1 MQLIAR
7 PAVLCVGPE
16 QDVKRLIRRQK
27 RQPKFLKISKGRWTS
42 FRPFLCLDI
51 LMMKTQSVD
60 QPENAEREPSSFRSQ
75 MTPLLFLAGIFLL
88 NFLSRIILAPLMP
101 TVEKNLNI
109 GHGEAGSLFFII
121 SLGYCPM
128 LLGSGFVSSRLNH
141 RRTIILSSLAVG
153 GAFLFVGF
161 SHSLWGVRLGLLI
174 LGMAAGLYLPSGILT
189 IIGLVRPKD
198 LGKSIAIHEL
208 APNLGFLIAPL
219 LAEALLGW
227 FSWRGV
233 LIFIGMASILGGVV
247 FAFWGKGGNT
257 YGEAPNLG
265 MMRGL
270 LVDPSVLIMI
280 VLFTLALGMSSG
292 VYSMMPLYLVS
303 ERGMDRTWAN
313 TLVGLSRV
321 ATLGIVLLS
330 GWMTDR
336 LGVKKNLKAVFL
348 AAGLLTSMLGVTPG
362 SWVIPIVF
370 IQGMLATCFFP
381 VGFAALSR
389 VGSPNVKNGVLA
401 LTLPVAS
408 LLGGAIPV
416 GIGLMGE
423 MGFFSLGF
431 TLLGGL
437 ILGGL
442 ILIRYLKL
450 ND

>member
-1 MQLIAR
+1 MA
-7 PAVLCVGPE
+7 
-16 QDVKRLIRRQK
+16 
-27 RQPKFLKISKGRWTS
+27 
-42 FRPFLCLDI
+42 
-51 LMMKTQSVD
+51 
-60 QPENAEREPSSFRSQ
+60 
-75 MTPLLFLAGIFLL
+75 PLLFLAGIFLL

-101 TVEKNLNI
+101 TVEKDLNI

-161 SHSLWGVRLGLLI
+161 SQSLWGIRSGLLI

-189 IIGLVRPKD
+189 IIGLVRSKD
-198 LGKSIAIHEL
+198 IGKSIAIHEL

-233 LIFIGMASILGGVV
+233 LILIGIASILGGVV
-247 FAFWGKGGNT
+247 FAFLGKGGNA
-257 YGEAPNLG
+257 YGEAPNLR
-265 MMRGL
+265 MMRSL
-270 LVDPSVLIMI
+270 LVDPSVLILI
-280 VLFTLALGMSSG
+280 VLFSLALGMSAG

-313 TLVGLSRV
+313 TLLGLSRV

-336 LGVKKNLKAVFL
+336 LGVGKSLKAVFL
-348 AAGLLTSMLGVTPG
+348 TGGLLTCLLGVAPG

-370 IQGMLATCFFP
+370 IQGMVATSFFP

-389 VGSPNVKNGVLA
+389 VGSPNVKNVVLA
-401 LTLPVAS
+401 LTLPVVS
-408 LLGGAIPV
+408 LIGGAIPV

-423 MGFFSLGF
+423 IGFFSLGF
-431 TLLGGL
+431 TFLGGL
-437 ILGGL
+437 VLGGL
-442 ILIRYLKL
+442 LLTRYLKL
-450 ND
+450 GR

>member
-1 MQLIAR
+1 
-7 PAVLCVGPE
+7 
-16 QDVKRLIRRQK
+16 
-27 RQPKFLKISKGRWTS
+27 
-42 FRPFLCLDI
+42 
-51 LMMKTQSVD
+51 MKAQGVNQSG
-60 QPENAEREPSSFRSQ
+60 NAEREPSSFRSQ
-75 MTPLLFLAGIFLL
+75 MAPLLFLAGIFLL
-88 NFLSRIILAPLMP
+88 NFLSRIALAPLMP
-101 TVEKNLNI
+101 TVEKDLKI

-153 GAFLFVGF
+153 GAFLFVGL

-174 LGMAAGLYLPSGILT
+174 LGMAAGLYLPSAILT
-189 IIGLVRPKD
+189 IIGLVRSKD
-198 LGKSIAIHEL
+198 LGKAIAIHEM
-208 APNLGFLIAPL
+208 APNLGFLIAPF

-233 LIFIGMASILGGVV
+233 LVFIGIASLIGGAI
-247 FAFWGKGGNT
+247 FGFWGKGGNS
-257 YGEAPNLG
+257 YGEAPNLR
-265 MMRGL
+265 MMRSL
-270 LVDPSVLIMI
+270 LVDPSVLILI
-280 VLFTLALGMSSG
+280 VLFSLALGMSSG

-313 TLVGLSRV
+313 TLLGLSRV

-336 LGVKKNLKAVFL
+336 LGVEKNLKAVFL
-348 AAGLLTSMLGVTPG
+348 TAGLLTCMLGVAPG

-370 IQGMLATCFFP
+370 IQGMVATCFFP

-389 VGSPNVKNGVLA
+389 VGSPSSKNVVLS
-401 LTLPVAS
+401 LTLPVVS
-408 LLGGAIPV
+408 LIGGAIPV

-450 ND
+450 TD

>member
-1 MQLIAR
+1 MKSR
-7 PAVLCVGPE
+7 
-16 QDVKRLIRRQK
+16 DVDPSADR
-27 RQPKFLKISKGRWTS
+27 GRD
-42 FRPFLCLDI
+42 P
-51 LMMKTQSVD
+51 M
-60 QPENAEREPSSFRSQ
+60 SFRSQ
-75 MTPLLFLAGIFLL
+75 TAPLLFLAGIFLL
-88 NFLSRIILAPLMP
+88 NFLSRIVLAPLMP
-101 TVEKNLNI
+101 TVEKDLQI

-141 RRTIILSSLAVG
+141 RRTIILSALAVG
-153 GAFLFVGF
+153 GAFLFVGL

-174 LGMAAGLYLPSGILT
+174 LGVAAGLYLPSGILT
-189 IIGLVRPKD
+189 IIGLVKSKD
-198 LGKSIAIHEL
+198 LGKAIAIHEL

-219 LAEALLGW
+219 LAEALLEW

-233 LIFIGMASILGGVV
+233 LIFIGLGSVLGGVV
-247 FAFWGKGGNT
+247 FAFWGEGGNS
-257 YGEAPNLG
+257 YGEAPNLR

-280 VLFTLALGMSSG
+280 ILFILALGMSSG
-292 VYSMMPLYLVS
+292 VYSMLPLYLVS

-313 TLVGLSRV
+313 TLLGLSRV
-321 ATLGIVLLS
+321 ATLGVVLLS

-336 LGVKKNLKAVFL
+336 LGVEKNLKAIFL
-348 AAGLLTSMLGVTPG
+348 AAGSLTCLLGVAPG

-381 VGFAALSR
+381 VGFAALAR
-389 VGSPNVKNGVLA
+389 VGSPNANNVVLA

-423 MGFFSLGF
+423 MGLFSLGF

-437 ILGGL
+437 VLGGL
-442 ILIRYLKL
+442 ILIRHLKL

>member
-1 MQLIAR
+1 MR
-7 PAVLCVGPE
+7 EGWG
-16 QDVKRLIRRQK
+16 
-27 RQPKFLKISKGRWTS
+27 KIES
-42 FRPFLCLDI
+42 
-51 LMMKTQSVD
+51 MKSRGVNQAGAT
-60 QPENAEREPSSFRSQ
+60 ERDLPSFRSR
-75 MTPLLFLAGIFLL
+75 MVPLFFLTGIFLL
-88 NFLSRIILAPLMP
+88 NFLSRIALGPLMP
-101 TVEKNLNI
+101 TVEKDFHI

-161 SHSLWGVRLGLLI
+161 THSLWGVRLGLLV

-189 IIGLVRPKD
+189 IIGLVRSKD
-198 LGKSIAIHEL
+198 LGKAIAIHEL
-208 APNLGFLIAPL
+208 APNFGFLTAPF

-233 LIFIGMASILGGVV
+233 VVFVGIAALIGGVV
-247 FAFWGKGGNT
+247 FALWGKGGNS
-257 YGEAPNLG
+257 YGEAPNLR

-270 LVDPSVLIMI
+270 LIDPSVLIMI
-280 VLFTLALGMSSG
+280 VLFSLGLGVSAG

-303 ERGMDRTWAN
+303 ERGMGRTWAN
-313 TLVGLSRV
+313 TLLGLSRF
-321 ATLGIVLLS
+321 ATLGTVLLS

-336 LGVKKNLKAVFL
+336 LGVEKNLKAVFL
-348 AAGLLTSMLGVTPG
+348 TAGLLTCLLGIVPG

-370 IQGMLATCFFP
+370 IQGMVAACFFP

-389 VGSPNVKNGVLA
+389 VGSPNVRNVVLS

-416 GIGLMGE
+416 GIGVMGE
-423 MGFFSLGF
+423 LGFFSLGF
-431 TLLGGL
+431 ILLGGL
-437 ILGGL
+437 IPGGL
-442 ILIRYLKL
+442 LLIRHLKL
-450 ND
+450 AD

>member
-1 MQLIAR
+1 
-7 PAVLCVGPE
+7 
-16 QDVKRLIRRQK
+16 
-27 RQPKFLKISKGRWTS
+27 
-42 FRPFLCLDI
+42 
-51 LMMKTQSVD
+51 MKAQSVN
-60 QPENAEREPSSFRSQ
+60 QSGNVEREPSSFRSQ
-75 MTPLLFLAGIFLL
+75 MTPLLFLTGIFLL

-101 TVEKNLNI
+101 TVEKDLNI

-141 RRTIILSSLAVG
+141 RKTIILSSLAVG

-161 SHSLWGVRLGLLI
+161 SHSLWGIRLGLLI

-189 IIGLVRPKD
+189 IIGLVKSKD
-198 LGKSIAIHEL
+198 VGKAIAIHEL
-208 APNLGFLIAPL
+208 APNLGFLVAPL
-219 LAEALLGW
+219 LAETLLGW
-227 FSWRGV
+227 FPWRGV
-233 LIFIGMASILGGVV
+233 LIFIGIASILGGVV
-247 FAFWGKGGNT
+247 FAFFGKGGNA
-257 YGEAPNLG
+257 YGEAQNLR
-265 MMRGL
+265 MMRSL
-270 LVDPSVLIMI
+270 LVDPSVLILI
-280 VLFTLALGMSSG
+280 VLFSLALGMSAG

-313 TLVGLSRV
+313 TLLGLSRV

-336 LGVKKNLKAVFL
+336 LGVGKNLKATL
-348 AAGLLTSMLGVTPG
+348 LTGGLLTCLLGIAPA
-362 SWVIPIVF
+362 SWLIPIVF
-370 IQGMLATCFFP
+370 IQGMVASCFFP

-389 VGSPNVKNGVLA
+389 VGSPNIRNVVLS

-423 MGFFSLGF
+423 LGFFSLGF

-437 ILGGL
+437 ALGGL
-442 ILIRYLKL
+442 ILVRYLKL
-450 ND
+450 TD

>member
-1 MQLIAR
+1 MKAR
-7 PAVLCVGPE
+7 G
-16 QDVKRLIRRQK
+16 
-27 RQPKFLKISKGRWTS
+27 
-42 FRPFLCLDI
+42 
-51 LMMKTQSVD
+51 MNQSG
-60 QPENAEREPSSFRSQ
+60 NAERDPLSFRSQ
-75 MTPLLFLAGIFLL
+75 MAPLLFLGGIFLL
-88 NFLSRIILAPLMP
+88 NFLSRIILGPLMP
-101 TVEKNLNI
+101 AVEKDLKI

-121 SLGYCPM
+121 ALGYCTM
-128 LLGSGFVSSRLNH
+128 LLASGFVSSRLNH
-141 RRTIILSSLAVG
+141 RRTIILSSVAVG
-153 GAFLFVGF
+153 GAFLLVGF
-161 SHSLWGVRLGLLI
+161 SRDLWGVRFGLLMV
-174 LGMAAGLYLPSGILT
+174 GMAAGLYLPSGILT

-198 LGKSIAIHEL
+198 LGKAVAIHEL

-233 LIFIGMASILGGVV
+233 LVFIGIASLIGGAV
-247 FAFWGKGGNT
+247 FVFWGKGGNS
-257 YGEAPNLG
+257 YGEAPNLR
-265 MMRGL
+265 MMRSL
-270 LVDPSVLIMI
+270 LVDPSVWILI
-280 VLFTLALGMSSG
+280 VLFSLALGMSSG

-313 TLVGLSRV
+313 TLLGLSRV
-321 ATLGIVLLS
+321 ATLGIVLVS

-348 AAGLLTSMLGVTPG
+348 TAGLLTCMLGIAPG

-370 IQGMLATCFFP
+370 IQGMVATCFFP

-389 VGSPNVKNGVLA
+389 VGSPNVKNVVLS

-423 MGFFSLGF
+423 MGLFSVGF

-437 ILGGL
+437 IFGGL
-442 ILIRYLKL
+442 LLIRYLKL
-450 ND
+450 TD

>member
-1 MQLIAR
+1 
-7 PAVLCVGPE
+7 
-16 QDVKRLIRRQK
+16 
-27 RQPKFLKISKGRWTS
+27 
-42 FRPFLCLDI
+42 
-51 LMMKTQSVD
+51 MKAQSVN
-60 QPENAEREPSSFRSQ
+60 QSGNAEREPSSFRSQ

-88 NFLSRIILAPLMP
+88 NFLSRIALAPLMP
-101 TVEKNLNI
+101 TVEKDLKI

-153 GAFLFVGF
+153 GAFLFVGL

-174 LGMAAGLYLPSGILT
+174 LGMAAGLYLPSAILT
-189 IIGLVRPKD
+189 IIGLVRSKD
-198 LGKSIAIHEL
+198 LGKAIAIHEM
-208 APNLGFLIAPL
+208 APNLGFLIAPF

-233 LIFIGMASILGGVV
+233 LVFIGIASLIGGAIFV
-247 FAFWGKGGNT
+247 FWGKGGNS
-257 YGEAPNLG
+257 YGEAPNLR
-265 MMRGL
+265 MMRSL
-270 LVDPSVLIMI
+270 LVDPSVLILI
-280 VLFTLALGMSSG
+280 VLFSLALGMSSG

-313 TLVGLSRV
+313 TLLGLSRV

-336 LGVKKNLKAVFL
+336 LGVEKNLKAVFL
-348 AAGLLTSMLGVTPG
+348 TGGLLTCMLGVAPG

-370 IQGMLATCFFP
+370 IQGMVATCFFP

-389 VGSPNVKNGVLA
+389 VGSPSSKNVVLS
-401 LTLPVAS
+401 LTLPVVS

-450 ND
+450 TD

>member
-1 MQLIAR
+1 
-7 PAVLCVGPE
+7 
-16 QDVKRLIRRQK
+16 
-27 RQPKFLKISKGRWTS
+27 
-42 FRPFLCLDI
+42 
-51 LMMKTQSVD
+51 MKTQSVN
-60 QPENAEREPSSFRSQ
+60 PPGNAEREPSSFGSL
-75 MTPLLFLAGIFLL
+75 MVPLLFLAGIFLL
-88 NFLSRIILAPLMP
+88 NFLSRIVLAPLMP
-101 TVEKNLNI
+101 TVEKDLNI

-153 GAFLFVGF
+153 GAFLFVGL
-161 SHSLWGVRLGLLI
+161 SHSLWGIRLGLLI

-189 IIGLVRPKD
+189 IIGLVRSKD
-198 LGKSIAIHEL
+198 LGKAIAIHEL

-233 LIFIGMASILGGVV
+233 VIFIGIASILGGMV
-247 FAFWGKGGNT
+247 FAFWGEGGNS
-257 YGEAPNLG
+257 YGEAPNLR

-280 VLFTLALGMSSG
+280 VLFILALGMSSG

-313 TLVGLSRV
+313 TLLGLSRV

-336 LGVKKNLKAVFL
+336 LGVGKNLKAVFL
-348 AAGLLTSMLGVTPG
+348 TGGLLTCMLGVAPG

-370 IQGMLATCFFP
+370 IQGMIATCFFP

-389 VGSPNVKNGVLA
+389 VGSPNVNNVVLA

-423 MGFFSLGF
+423 MGLFSLGF

-442 ILIRYLKL
+442 LLIRYLKL
-450 ND
+450 TD

>member
-1 MQLIAR
+1 MEI
-7 PAVLCVGPE
+7 
-16 QDVKRLIRRQK
+16 
-27 RQPKFLKISKGRWTS
+27 
-42 FRPFLCLDI
+42 
-51 LMMKTQSVD
+51 QSVN
-60 QPENAEREPSSFRSQ
+60 ESGNVGREPSSFRSQ

-88 NFLSRIILAPLMP
+88 NFLSRIVLGPLMP
-101 TVEKNLNI
+101 TVEKDLNI

-153 GAFLFVGF
+153 GAFLFVGL

-174 LGMAAGLYLPSGILT
+174 LGMAAGLYLPSAILT
-189 IIGLVRPKD
+189 IIGLVRSKD
-198 LGKSIAIHEL
+198 LGKAIAIHEM
-208 APNLGFLIAPL
+208 APNLGFLIAPF

-233 LIFIGMASILGGVV
+233 LIFVGLASILGGAV
-247 FAFWGKGGNT
+247 FGFFGKGGNA
-257 YGEAPNLG
+257 YGEVPNLR

-270 LVDPSVLIMI
+270 LADPSVLILI
-280 VLFTLALGMSSG
+280 VLFSLALGMSAG

-313 TLVGLSRV
+313 TLLGLSRV

-336 LGVKKNLKAVFL
+336 LGVGKNLKAVFL
-348 AAGLLTSMLGVTPG
+348 TGGLLTCLLGVAPG

-370 IQGMLATCFFP
+370 IQGMVATSFFP

-389 VGSPNVKNGVLA
+389 VGSPNVKNLVLA
-401 LTLPVAS
+401 LTLPVVS
-408 LLGGAIPV
+408 LIGGAIPV

-423 MGFFSLGF
+423 IGFFSLGF
-431 TLLGGL
+431 TFLGGL
-437 ILGGL
+437 VLGGL
-442 ILIRYLKL
+442 LLIRYLKL
-450 ND
+450 TD

>member
-1 MQLIAR
+1 
-7 PAVLCVGPE
+7 
-16 QDVKRLIRRQK
+16 
-27 RQPKFLKISKGRWTS
+27 
-42 FRPFLCLDI
+42 
-51 LMMKTQSVD
+51 
-60 QPENAEREPSSFRSQ
+60 

-88 NFLSRIILAPLMP
+88 NFLSRIALAPLMP
-101 TVEKNLNI
+101 TVEKDLKI

-153 GAFLFVGF
+153 GAFLFVGL

-174 LGMAAGLYLPSGILT
+174 LGMAAGLYLPSAILT
-189 IIGLVRPKD
+189 IIGLVRSKD
-198 LGKSIAIHEL
+198 LGKAIAIHEM
-208 APNLGFLIAPL
+208 APNLGFLIAPF

-233 LIFIGMASILGGVV
+233 LVFIGIASLIGGAIFV
-247 FAFWGKGGNT
+247 FWGKGGNS
-257 YGEAPNLG
+257 YGEAPNLR
-265 MMRGL
+265 MMRSL
-270 LVDPSVLIMI
+270 LVDPSVLILI
-280 VLFTLALGMSSG
+280 VLFSLALGMSSG

-313 TLVGLSRV
+313 TLLGLSRV

-336 LGVKKNLKAVFL
+336 LGVEKNLKAVFL
-348 AAGLLTSMLGVTPG
+348 TGGLLTCMLGVAPG

-370 IQGMLATCFFP
+370 IQGMVATCFFP

-389 VGSPNVKNGVLA
+389 VGSPSSKNVVLS
-401 LTLPVAS
+401 LTLPVVS

-450 ND
+450 TD

>member
-1 MQLIAR
+1 
-7 PAVLCVGPE
+7 
-16 QDVKRLIRRQK
+16 
-27 RQPKFLKISKGRWTS
+27 
-42 FRPFLCLDI
+42 
-51 LMMKTQSVD
+51 MKAQSVN
-60 QPENAEREPSSFRSQ
+60 QSGNVEREPSSFRSL

-101 TVEKNLNI
+101 AVEKDLNI

-128 LLGSGFVSSRLNH
+128 LLGSGFVSSRINH

-189 IIGLVRPKD
+189 IIGLVRSKD
-198 LGKSIAIHEL
+198 LGKAIAIHEL

-233 LIFIGMASILGGVV
+233 LIFIGIASILGGVV
-247 FAFWGKGGNT
+247 FAFWGKGGNA
-257 YGEAPNLG
+257 YGEAPNLR

-313 TLVGLSRV
+313 TLLGLSRV

-336 LGVKKNLKAVFL
+336 LGVGKNLKAVFL
-348 AAGLLTSMLGVTPG
+348 TAGLLTCMLGVAPG

-370 IQGMLATCFFP
+370 IQGMVATCFFP

-389 VGSPNVKNGVLA
+389 VGSPNVNNVVLA
-401 LTLPVAS
+401 LTLPVTS

-416 GIGLMGE
+416 GIGFMGE
-423 MGFFSLGF
+423 VGFFSLGF
-431 TLLGGL
+431 ILLGGL

>member
-1 MQLIAR
+1 
-7 PAVLCVGPE
+7 
-16 QDVKRLIRRQK
+16 
-27 RQPKFLKISKGRWTS
+27 
-42 FRPFLCLDI
+42 
-51 LMMKTQSVD
+51 
-60 QPENAEREPSSFRSQ
+60 

-88 NFLSRIILAPLMP
+88 NFLSRIALAPLMP
-101 TVEKNLNI
+101 TVEKDLKI

-128 LLGSGFVSSRLNH
+128 LLGSGFVSSRLNL

-153 GAFLFVGF
+153 GALLFVGF
-161 SHSLWGVRLGLLI
+161 SHSLWGVRFGLLI

-189 IIGLVRPKD
+189 IIGLVRSKD
-198 LGKSIAIHEL
+198 LGKAIAIHEL

-233 LIFIGMASILGGVV
+233 LVFIGIASLIGGAV
-247 FAFWGKGGNT
+247 FAFLGKGGNS
-257 YGEAPNLG
+257 YGEAPNLR
-265 MMRGL
+265 MMRTL
-270 LVDPSVLIMI
+270 LVDPSVLILI
-280 VLFTLALGMSSG
+280 VLFSLALGMSSG

-313 TLVGLSRV
+313 TLLGLSRV

-348 AAGLLTSMLGVTPG
+348 TAGLLTGMLGVAPG

-370 IQGMLATCFFP
+370 IQGMVATCFFP

-389 VGSPNVKNGVLA
+389 VGSPNVKNVVLS
-401 LTLPVAS
+401 LTLPVTS

-416 GIGLMGE
+416 GIGLIGE
-423 MGFFSLGF
+423 MGSFSLGF

-442 ILIRYLKL
+442 LLIRYLKL
-450 ND
+450 TD